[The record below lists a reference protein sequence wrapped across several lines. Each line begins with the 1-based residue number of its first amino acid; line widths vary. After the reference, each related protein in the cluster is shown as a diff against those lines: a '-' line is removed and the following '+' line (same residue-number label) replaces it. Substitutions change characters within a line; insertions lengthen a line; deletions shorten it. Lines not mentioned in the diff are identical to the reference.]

1 MNAIFYMTKSNNQ
14 TIINISIISCD
25 WAFIII
31 IGYYY
36 YSISAIWTFLSL
48 ETGVLS
54 STERLPDLV
63 CRLMWLV
70 TFKWNQIVPSSG
82 GSNAV
87 FICMNYILLVAG

>member
-1 MNAIFYMTKSNNQ
+1 MTKSNNQ

-54 STERLPDLV
+54 STERLPD
-63 CRLMWLV
+63 
-70 TFKWNQIVPSSG
+70 
-82 GSNAV
+82 
-87 FICMNYILLVAG
+87 